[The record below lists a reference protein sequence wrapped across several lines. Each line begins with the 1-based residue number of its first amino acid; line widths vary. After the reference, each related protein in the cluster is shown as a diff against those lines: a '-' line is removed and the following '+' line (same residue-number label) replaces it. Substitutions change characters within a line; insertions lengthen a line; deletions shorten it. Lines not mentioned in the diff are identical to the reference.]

1 MENIKITGLT
11 KKYDNKIAL
20 DNVSFDIPI
29 GSTCLIVGPNGSGK
43 TTLLN
48 ILLGILKKNQGSI
61 TIPDGHSISCA
72 FQEPGLYNNLTLM
85 ENLKF
90 FSALHGNKNK
100 NMIEYLIDNLNLF
113 QWKKTYASDL
123 STGNTKKLELALAI
137 LSKPDILI
145 LDEPLST
152 LDINSHISVIRLL
165 EDMKSK
171 GITLIISSH
180 EIDIFNFLI
189 DNFIILD
196 KGKVIYNNDLPEMDT
211 EKLVMEL
218 RYIDEKQNKN
228 ITIQDRFD
236 LLDKLGSIDIE
247 QCSEIV
253 IKRFCYE
260 HMYKICLNK

>member
-11 KKYDNKIAL
+11 KKYDSKIAL

-48 ILLGILKKNQGSI
+48 ILMGIIKKNQGTI
-61 TIPDGHSISCA
+61 TIPDGYSISCA
-72 FQEPGLYNNLTLM
+72 FQEPRLYNNLTLM

-90 FSALHGNKNK
+90 FSALHKIKNK

-113 QWKKTYASDL
+113 AWKKTYASDL
-123 STGNTKKLELALAI
+123 STGNAKKLELALAI
-137 LSKPDILI
+137 LGKPDILI

-165 EDMKSK
+165 EDMKNK
-171 GITLIISSH
+171 GTTLIIASH
-180 EIDIFNFLI
+180 EIEIFNPLI

-196 KGKVIYNNDLPEMDT
+196 KGKVIFNNDLPEIDS
-211 EKLVMEL
+211 EKMVMEL
-218 RYIDEKQNKN
+218 RYIDEKQNRN
-228 ITIQDRFD
+228 ITIQDRSD
-236 LLDKLGSIDIE
+236 LLNELSSIDIE

-260 HMYKICLNK
+260 HMYKKYLNE